1 MITMT
6 VKTNAKSVHL
16 SDARMLS
23 AYHLAFVKA
32 GQTLTRT
39 TEQLAALKTGA
50 LRSSITMEIDRD
62 AHSVVASIGYDN
74 SVSYALMHEYW
85 PTESY
90 RKPTTPGTVPRAM
103 QAAAELIM
111 FDAILEAQVDLELV
125 LASV

>member
-1 MITMT
+1 MITMV

-50 LRSSITMEIDRD
+50 LRGSITMEIERE
-62 AHSVVASIGYDN
+62 AHSVVAHIGYDN
-74 SVSYALMHEYW
+74 SVSYALMHENW
-85 PTESY
+85 PIESY
-90 RKPTTPGTVPRAM
+90 RRPTTPRTVPRAM
-103 QAAAELIM
+103 KTAAELIM
-111 FDAILEAQVDLELV
+111 FESIVEAQVDLELV